1 MKLWNRW
8 VERCSREVDVRPL
21 SLMRI
26 TVSMCVVLDLLRIL
40 QVGMMKTLFTPFDL
54 GGLSRKQD
62 DAWWLDDLIGA
73 AEAGPTA
80 FWITLVCMVFTAL
93 GIATR
98 PAMLVGIIAYAQLG
112 HGYPPGDRAI
122 DRVLRVTLF
131 LLLFTNAHKRF
142 SLDNLI
148 WKRVPA
154 LSSPAWIYDVMKW
167 FLVMVYMGAGIA
179 KIAKNPAW
187 MGTGRFSPL
196 YRIVTDP
203 LAGHLDADYWIDFWP
218 VFLAGSWFTIIW
230 EIGAIVIL
238 TRLGKWWALGGAFMH
253 LGIAFTME
261 LGMFSWGMLALYPV
275 LWAYWIGKGFDRLP
289 LTRSEGVVLAD

>member
-1 MKLWNRW
+1 M
-8 VERCSREVDVRPL
+8 RPL
-21 SLMRI
+21 SVLRI

-40 QVGMMKTLFTPFDL
+40 QVGMVKTLFTPYSL
-54 GGLSRKQD
+54 GGLSKTQD

-80 FWITLVCMVFTAL
+80 FWITLVCMTCSAL

-98 PAMLVGIIAYAQLG
+98 PAMFIGIFAYAQLG

-122 DRVLRVTLF
+122 DRVLRITLF

-154 LSSPAWIYDVMKW
+154 VTTPLWMYDVMKW
-167 FLVMVYMGAGIA
+167 LLVMIYMGAGIA
-179 KIAKNPAW
+179 KIAKQPGWLGN
-187 MGTGRFSPL
+187 GRFSPL

-203 LAGHLDADYWIDFWP
+203 LAGHLDANYWIDFWP

-230 EIGAIVIL
+230 EIGAFVIL
-238 TRLGKWWALGGAFMH
+238 SRLGRWWALGGAFMH
-253 LGIAFTME
+253 LGIAMTME
-261 LGMFSWGMLALYPV
+261 LGMFSWGMLALYPI
-275 LWAYWIGKGFDRLP
+275 LWADWLCRGLDKHPKTAGSGATLP
-289 LTRSEGVVLAD
+289 G